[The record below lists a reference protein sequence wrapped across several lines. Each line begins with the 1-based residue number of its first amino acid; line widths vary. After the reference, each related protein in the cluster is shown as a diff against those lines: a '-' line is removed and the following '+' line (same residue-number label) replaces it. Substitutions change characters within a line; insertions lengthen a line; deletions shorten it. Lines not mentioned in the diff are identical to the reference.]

1 MCGTSSEY
9 QRIPEKKLS
18 VKEIPNE
25 IKGSIWEPM
34 IQFIIYFIF
43 DYLSFR
49 FTNGQR
55 VSSNSSSVGGSFG
68 QTSVEIINTSASG
81 GVSSGLGYLTSFEES
96 ADPIPASN
104 SKISTSAASGNFPFG
119 NRKKLRS
126 RSDFQAAM
134 KLAQTAC
141 SDIVEEDSFSSSV
154 ASVLQMKKMED
165 TSNLHSPVESE
176 VCTYTFSR

>member
-1 MCGTSSEY
+1 MGH
-9 QRIPEKKLS
+9 P
-18 VKEIPNE
+18 V
-25 IKGSIWEPM
+25 
-34 IQFIIYFIF
+34 F

-96 ADPIPASN
+96 ADPIPAS
-104 SKISTSAASGNFPFG
+104 SKISTSSASGNFPFG

-176 VCTYTFSR
+176 VCMYIYFF